1 MTSLFL
7 QEGKAPTVK
16 VHPGVIFSILDHY
29 RRRNTGSRRV
39 VGTLLGNKVNNI
51 IEVQTCFA
59 VPHTEEGQISIG
71 GTYNQQMVELKTAVN
86 DLEVVGWY
94 ATAVGGETMG
104 FTSAILHGYYEREL
118 SIVNPIH
125 LLVDAELTLDKLSV
139 RTFVCNTLTLGND
152 KLAANCQE
160 VKTVIL
166 SDPSEKT
173 SKRGLLRSLIP
184 SLKPW

>member
-1 MTSLFL
+1 MWKHINEKKISIQTEQLKTSRELKQLQYLRHNTMTSLFL

-71 GTYNQQMVELKTAVN
+71 GT
-86 DLEVVGWY
+86 
-94 ATAVGGETMG
+94 
-104 FTSAILHGYYEREL
+104 I
-118 SIVNPIH
+118 
-125 LLVDAELTLDKLSV
+125 
-139 RTFVCNTLTLGND
+139 
-152 KLAANCQE
+152 
-160 VKTVIL
+160 
-166 SDPSEKT
+166 
-173 SKRGLLRSLIP
+173 
-184 SLKPW
+184 

>member
-59 VPHTEEGQISIG
+59 VPYGRGQISIG
-71 GTYNQQMVELKTAVN
+71 GTYNQQMV
-86 DLEVVGWY
+86 D
-94 ATAVGGETMG
+94 
-104 FTSAILHGYYEREL
+104 
-118 SIVNPIH
+118 
-125 LLVDAELTLDKLSV
+125 
-139 RTFVCNTLTLGND
+139 
-152 KLAANCQE
+152 
-160 VKTVIL
+160 
-166 SDPSEKT
+166 
-173 SKRGLLRSLIP
+173 
-184 SLKPW
+184 